1 VGVCVLKKLAW
12 LGLGALAATI
22 LAGCHEDPTSV
33 STVPASGQGLPT
45 GTGTAT
51 LSWEAP
57 TTFTDGAP
65 LTDLAGYRVYYG
77 IDENNLS
84 GTVQV
89 NSVGM
94 QTLVIDD
101 LGAGTWFFAIK
112 AYTTSGAESALSE
125 VVSKTIG

>member
-1 VGVCVLKKLAW
+1 M
-12 LGLGALAATI
+12 GALAATI
-22 LAGCHEDPTSV
+22 LAGCQEDPTSV

-65 LTDLAGYRVYYG
+65 LTDLAGYHVYYG
-77 IDENNLS
+77 IDENNLT
-84 GTVQV
+84 GTVEV
-89 NSVGM
+89 SSVGM

>member
-1 VGVCVLKKLAW
+1 MFAA
-12 LGLGALAATI
+12 AL
-22 LAGCHEDPTSV
+22 LAGCHEDPASV
-33 STVPASGQGLPT
+33 STVAATGVGLPT

-77 IDENNLS
+77 TDADNLA

-89 NSVGM
+89 NSIGL

-101 LGAGTWFFAIK
+101 LGAGTWYFAIK
-112 AYTTSGAESALSE
+112 AYTSSGAESELSD